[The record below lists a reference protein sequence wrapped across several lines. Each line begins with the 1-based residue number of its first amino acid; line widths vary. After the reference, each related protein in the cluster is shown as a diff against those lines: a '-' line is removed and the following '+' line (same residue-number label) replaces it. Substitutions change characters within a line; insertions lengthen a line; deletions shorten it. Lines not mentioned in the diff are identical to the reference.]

1 MHVVGIDLGTSTSV
15 VALVNRGSRQVLTR
29 DERDRL
35 LPTVVAID
43 ARGRFSVGSNARDSM
58 EANPEFTFFGL
69 KRIIGR
75 KFADPVVQDWAGVV
89 PYGIVEGPDGWAY
102 LQGPQELHSPI
113 ELLGKVFR
121 ELRDI
126 ASGALNERIEDAVIG
141 VPAYFDQ
148 VQKQAMRQAAEAGGF
163 NARRLLPEP
172 TAAAVAYGVDRSVNR
187 VIAVYDFGGGTFDVS
202 ILQIRGQAFHALA
215 TSGDPLLG
223 GDDIDR
229 RIVDFAAEEVK
240 REYGVDLRDD
250 YMARARL
257 RMLSENAKL
266 ELTSVEG
273 TRIQAKHMA
282 DKTDERGHTQ
292 HVHINVELTRDKL
305 EELVVDLIDRTR
317 APCHEAMQRAKKDM
331 RDIQDVVL
339 VGGMTRMPI
348 VGATVADIFGQTPR
362 SDVDPLTAVAYGCA
376 AQGAVMAGTFKSLA
390 LQERSTK
397 SIGVEVGNGSLVPI
411 IRAGSTIPN
420 RVTMRFG
427 MADKNVDGAAIRVF
441 EGDLKVASDN
451 REVARLVLNDL
462 QASRAKRGD
471 LLAEPTI
478 DLTFDINEEGICEFT
493 AVNAHAK
500 EKAVSYRVH
509 ADTGLSE
516 EEVSELRRLGD
527 LEEDNATDQ
536 AAA

>member
-1 MHVVGIDLGTSTSV
+1 MRVAFELADRQEDHLVVDH
-15 VALVNRGSRQVLTR
+15 
-29 DERDRL
+29 
-35 LPTVVAID
+35 LPDV
-43 ARGRFSVGSNARDSM
+43 M
-58 EANPEFTFFGL
+58 
-69 KRIIGR
+69 RI
-75 KFADPVVQDWAGVV
+75 
-89 PYGIVEGPDGWAY
+89 
-102 LQGPQELHSPI
+102 
-113 ELLGKVFR
+113 
-121 ELRDI
+121 
-126 ASGALNERIEDAVIG
+126 
-141 VPAYFDQ
+141 
-148 VQKQAMRQAAEAGGF
+148 
-163 NARRLLPEP
+163 
-172 TAAAVAYGVDRSVNR
+172 
-187 VIAVYDFGGGTFDVS
+187 
-202 ILQIRGQAFHALA
+202 
-215 TSGDPLLG
+215 

-273 TRIQAKHMA
+273 TRVQAQHMA

-292 HVHINVELTRDKL
+292 HIHINVELTRDKL

-317 APCHEAMQRAKKDM
+317 APCHDAMQRAKKDM

-362 SDVDPLTAVAYGCA
+362 RDVDPLTAVAFGCA

-390 LQERSTK
+390 LQERATK

-411 IRAGSTIPN
+411 IRAGATIPN

-427 MADKNVDGAAIRVF
+427 VADKANDGAAIRIF